1 MGYQPL
7 EDLLPKANY
16 SIYKLVRLASIR
28 ATELAEGK
36 PRLIE
41 HPSSEK
47 VATIALE
54 EVAAGKVV
62 LKEAAHKFLPEKKFN
77 EKEQAQETEEPATI
91 SDEK

>member
-41 HPSSEK
+41 NPY
-47 VATIALE
+47 
-54 EVAAGKVV
+54 
-62 LKEAAHKFLPEKKFN
+62 
-77 EKEQAQETEEPATI
+77 
-91 SDEK
+91 